1 MKKLVLL
8 AFVTLALAGC
18 AGSSSGSASSVGKIS
33 AEEKAVRQNSD
44 YWQRADSVSAQYM
57 TGPKAQHQL
66 NMDIAACVAEVK
78 ELVRLG
84 SIRKAEP
91 PKDLAMEP
99 GLRAGWY
106 SPTRDGP
113 LYTEY
118 TDFQDFD
125 GCMKSKGWERVD
137 FVKPIAA
144 RRASRNYVTTILG
157 HPFGWGASSASST
170 SADESQD
177 NSFNN

>member
-1 MKKLVLL
+1 MKKLALMVC
-8 AFVTLALAGC
+8 AVLALSAC
-18 AGSSSGSASSVGKIS
+18 AGSSSGGGANVAKIS
-33 AEEKAVRQNSD
+33 AEEKAVRANSD

-99 GLRAGWY
+99 GLRAGWI

-137 FVKPIAA
+137 FVKPITAQ
-144 RRASRNYVTTILG
+144 RASRNYVTTILG
-157 HPFGWGASSASST
+157 HPFGWGGSSRGNDVMDNA
-170 SADESQD
+170 QD
-177 NSFNN
+177 NSFNR